1 MAVEEKRPSW
11 MALMLGVLTGPRKA
25 MEEVVEKPIW
35 WPPAVIF
42 WMLNLLAT
50 LLLLPKIREYALWS
64 LEHGVVELSPEQLEA
79 ARAMAPTAAVTGSI
93 AAAVVIPWLTWLAI
107 ACLLKI
113 YAAVS
118 TREASFRALFAV
130 AVYGYLPV
138 LLSTLITNAI
148 ASAAPVENFAKVSLS
163 LASFL
168 PSQQGFLYFFLSS
181 CNPFTW
187 WSLVL
192 WGIGG
197 ALAMRARRPAGIIGY
212 LFVLWLVLALVTSGV
227 ATLNMP
233 AVG

>member
-1 MAVEEKRPSW
+1 MERKRPSW
-11 MALMLGVLTGPRKA
+11 LALVWEVLTSPGKA
-25 MEEVVEKPIW
+25 MEKVVEHPSF
-35 WPPAVIF
+35 WPPGLLF
-42 WMLNLLAT
+42 WLLNLLAT
-50 LLLLPKIREYALWS
+50 LSLIPKIREYALWS

-79 ARAMAPTAAVTGSI
+79 AWAVAPTAAVTGSI

-130 AVYGYLPV
+130 SVYGYLPV

-148 ASAAPVENFAKVSLS
+148 AAAAPVENFAKVSVS

-197 ALAMRARRPAGIIGY
+197 AVAMRAKRPGGIIFY

-227 ATLNMP
+227 AALNMP
-233 AVG
+233 AATG